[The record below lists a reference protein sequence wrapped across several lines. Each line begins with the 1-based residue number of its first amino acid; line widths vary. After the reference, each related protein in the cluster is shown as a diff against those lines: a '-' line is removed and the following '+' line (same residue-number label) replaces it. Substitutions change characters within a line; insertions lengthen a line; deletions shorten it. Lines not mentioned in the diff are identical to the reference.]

1 MRRPE
6 LRLARPIYEG
16 LPWLYLLLGVAA
28 LSASYR
34 QHSASLS
41 VVLGLPGLVCL
52 LAGIVVLLRRRHYR
66 RMRASYVRPDALS
79 EPTREERSS

>member
-1 MRRPE
+1 

-16 LPWLYLLLGVAA
+16 LPWLYVLLGIGA
-28 LSASYR
+28 LCASYLQR
-34 QHSASLS
+34 SAWLS
-41 VVLGLPGLVCL
+41 FVLGLPGLVGL

-79 EPTREERSS
+79 EPTREEPSSS